1 MGSSNSGNNGHAIAT
16 AKFFNSILSACITA
30 MTTINFTTEEARAVW
45 ALLVGCLA
53 ERGSGDITAP
63 VFLNGEAAREKIEA
77 ALNAQ

>member
-1 MGSSNSGNNGHAIAT
+1 
-16 AKFFNSILSACITA
+16 

-53 ERGSGDITAP
+53 ERGSGDSTAP

-77 ALNAQ
+77 ALNEK